1 MIHILFLHAG
11 AEMYGADKVLLDLIR
26 GLDKKRYQ
34 AHVVLPCEGVL
45 VNALQRENIDVRV
58 LPYPIMR
65 RKYFTPLGVLKY
77 GWNLVRYSHQLAKI
91 AKKLHIDI
99 VHTNT
104 SAVLEG
110 SWVAKRLKIPQLW
123 AVHEIIVSPKI
134 MFKTT
139 SWLISRFADMTV
151 TVSKATKKH
160 LLESR
165 YFKEKDIHVI
175 YNGVDSERFHPSN
188 NGAYLR
194 KEWNIPDEALVVGM
208 IGRINRWKGQH
219 DFLAAMNQVL
229 ATHTSVYAVIV
240 GSAFQGEEWRETEL
254 DEAIA
259 NSPYANRIVRSGY
272 RTDSEQVHGLFD
284 VFVLPSTNPDPFPTV
299 VLEAMASGK
308 PIVGYRHGGICEM
321 VKDRYNGLLAKVRS
335 INDLAEKISNLLDNA
350 KIRETM
356 GIHSRE
362 RLLDYFSMNSY
373 ISNYSKEYTFL
384 VQRSGNREKK
394 I

>member
-1 MIHILFLHAG
+1 MIDILFLHAG

-34 AHVVLPCEGVL
+34 AHVVLPCDGVL
-45 VNALQRENIDVRV
+45 VDTLRHENIDVRV

-65 RKYFTPLGVLKY
+65 RKYFTPLGVLEY
-77 GWNLVRYSHQLAKI
+77 GWNFVRYSRQLAQL

-110 SWVAKRLKIPQLW
+110 SWVSKRLKIPQLW
-123 AVHEIIVSPKI
+123 AVHEIIISPKI

-139 SWLISRFADMTV
+139 SWLISHFADTTV
-151 TVSKATKKH
+151 TVSKAAKRH
-160 LLESR
+160 LLESG

-175 YNGVDSERFHPSN
+175 YNGVDSERFHPNN

-194 KEWNIPDEALVVGM
+194 KEWNIPDDALVVGM

-219 DFLAAMNQVL
+219 DFLTAMNEVL
-229 ATHTSVYAVIV
+229 ATHTNVYAVIV
-240 GSAFQGEEWRETEL
+240 GSAFEGEEWREIEL

-259 NSPYANRIVRSGY
+259 NSPYANRIIRSGY

-284 VFVLPSTNPDPFPTV
+284 IFVLPSTNPDPFPTV
-299 VLEAMASGK
+299 VLEAMSTGK

-321 VKDRYNGLLAKVRS
+321 VREGYNGYLVEVRNVKDLSDIISYLLEDNQIRHVMGVRS
-335 INDLAEKISNLLDNA
+335 
-350 KIRETM
+350 RQ
-356 GIHSRE
+356 
-362 RLLDYFSMNSY
+362 RLLEHFSLSTY
-373 ISNYSKEYTFL
+373 ITNYSDAYDSLKKE
-384 VQRSGNREKK
+384 NM
-394 I
+394 